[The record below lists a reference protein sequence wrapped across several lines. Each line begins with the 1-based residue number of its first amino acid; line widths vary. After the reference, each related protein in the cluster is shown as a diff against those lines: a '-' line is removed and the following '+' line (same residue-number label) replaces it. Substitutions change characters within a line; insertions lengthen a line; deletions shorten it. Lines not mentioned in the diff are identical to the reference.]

1 MHLTQAS
8 GEWRELP
15 LFGSQRRCAGC
26 VACPATADL
35 VASSIPEAFQL
46 AMAGGGETLFSV
58 LRPGTH
64 LRPHC
69 GSTNSRLTCHLGVVV
84 PGGARVRV
92 GDEWREWAE
101 GECLVFDDSW
111 EHEVRTD
118 GRTRRTC
125 VRNRRTECVLVR
137 ALL

>member
-1 MHLTQAS
+1 
-8 GEWRELP
+8 
-15 LFGSQRRCAGC
+15 
-26 VACPATADL
+26 
-35 VASSIPEAFQL
+35 
-46 AMAGGGETLFSV
+46 MAGGGETLFSV

-118 GRTRRTC
+118 
-125 VRNRRTECVLVR
+125 VHVVR
-137 ALL
+137 AYVTEERSAYSYGLYSSST